1 MIDDVTLGDLA
12 DALSRGRLT
21 LAELAVMRPAE
32 LNALFE
38 LACERLDTERDA
50 DAGALL
56 ACLVALFPY
65 DPRYW
70 RAYGIALHRRL
81 DLDGARAAYDAAI
94 ALAPDSDSS
103 RCYRGEVALYQEDR
117 TIARRDLEWVV
128 ANGRPALRRRALAL
142 LEHLEGRAVPRKRGP
157 RPVIPDAGEFT
168 LTDLTPL
175 PLKDGRFTA
184 PLALDDETTVTAI
197 ASQWLDGTSPG
208 LDTGEDA
215 FELTSPG
222 LGKDGEDRFDRT
234 APRFLDGEDTASF
247 ADGDSPD
254 LHPASETWTARL
266 PRGPSRIEDD
276 DGDTARVRRRR
287 ADFDHPLEPIHDGD
301 TGKIRREPVR
311 ESGDGDT
318 ARIRREPKRDRKSG
332 DTDLVTRVRI
342 EIERNEPTEPRADVR
357 EDTAIARRRR
367 GEPLSIEEEEA

>member
-1 MIDDVTLGDLA
+1 MIDDVTLGDLT

-21 LAELAVMRPAE
+21 LAELAVIRPHE

-38 LACERLDTERDA
+38 LACERLDTERDR
-50 DAGALL
+50 DAATLL

-70 RAYGIALHRRL
+70 RAYGIALHRLL

-94 ALAPDSDSS
+94 ALAPESDSS
-103 RCYRGEVALYQEDR
+103 RCYRGEIALYQEDR
-117 TIARRDLEWVV
+117 AIARRDLEWVV
-128 ANGRPALRRRALAL
+128 AHGRPALRRRALAL
-142 LEHLEGRAVPRKRGP
+142 LDHLDGRAIPRAPGP

-175 PLKDGRFTA
+175 PLRDGRFSG
-184 PLALDDETTVTAI
+184 PVALQDETTVTAV

-208 LDTGEDA
+208 VGDDA
-215 FELTSPG
+215 FEHTSPG
-222 LGKDGEDRFDRT
+222 YRSDRGDRFER
-234 APRFLDGEDTASF
+234 PRPLDGEDTATF
-247 ADGDSPD
+247 GGDAPD
-254 LHPASETWTARL
+254 LHPASETFTARV
-266 PRGPSRIEDD
+266 PRGPRRIDAD

-287 ADFDHPLEPIHDGD
+287 PDLDHLLEPIHDGD
-301 TGKIRREPVR
+301 TGRIRRTPAR
-311 ESGDGDT
+311 ELGEGDT
-318 ARIRREPKRDRKSG
+318 ARIQREPKRERRSG

-342 EIERNEPTEPRADVR
+342 EVERNEPTEPRGAPT

-367 GEPLSIEEEEA
+367 GLPLSVDEGDER